1 MNTKLKY
8 LFGVFLF
15 LFLCSSTIE
24 YDQEKRDKKLNKFVK
39 NNFENIK
46 VLKEEIIIPDTFISF
61 YENKAYILKT
71 EKDSTLGYLLF
82 NKALGCRV
90 GGCSA
95 DGSKSKDNQDPYYF
109 ATLYNTDNTIIEVNI
124 LEYYSEY
131 GFEITSRRWLKQF
144 AHKMGCNL
152 KVNQEID
159 GISGATIS
167 VNSIIHEVNGNC
179 DLVKYLSNN

>member
-1 MNTKLKY
+1 MKAKLKY

-24 YDQEKRDKKLNKFVK
+24 YDQEKRDKKLYKFVK
-39 NNFENIK
+39 NSFEDLI
-46 VLKEEIIIPDTFISF
+46 VFREEIHIPDTIVSF
-61 YENKAYILKT
+61 YENKAYVLKT
-71 EKDSTLGYLLF
+71 EKDSILGYLLF

-90 GGCSA
+90 GGCSI

-109 ATLYNTDNTIIEVNI
+109 ATIYNKDKTIKEVNI

-144 AHKMGCNL
+144 AKKMGCNL

-167 VNSIIHEVNGNC
+167 VNSIVKEVNGNC
-179 DLVKYLSNN
+179 DLINALCK